1 VLFYYIQILNLCFFL
16 IPIPIPGY
24 LFGIG
29 YLLYTLYGMKT
40 QNDRIGHAAHFGGAL
55 GGVIITL
62 LVMPDVIYSSVLML
76 SILSMTIVVGG
87 VLLFRKQT

>member
-1 VLFYYIQILNLCFFL
+1 
-16 IPIPIPGY
+16 
-24 LFGIG
+24 
-29 YLLYTLYGMKT
+29 MKT

-62 LVMPDVIYSSVLML
+62 FVMPDVIYSSVLML
-76 SILSMTIVVGG
+76 SILSMAIVVGG